1 MLRIPTHRAPTH
13 PGEMFREEF
22 RRPLQLTQ
30 AELAELAELAERL
43 GVWYPRVNE
52 LVHGKRS
59 MTPDTALRLERFLAV
74 EAQFRLNL
82 QLAWD
87 LDHASHSAAARQ
99 IAKIKPLNTDAAGR
113 PASTKRRV
121 AAA

>member
-13 PGEMFREEF
+13 PGEMFREEPL
-22 RRPLQLTQ
+22 RPLQLTQ
-30 AELAELAELAERL
+30 AELAERL